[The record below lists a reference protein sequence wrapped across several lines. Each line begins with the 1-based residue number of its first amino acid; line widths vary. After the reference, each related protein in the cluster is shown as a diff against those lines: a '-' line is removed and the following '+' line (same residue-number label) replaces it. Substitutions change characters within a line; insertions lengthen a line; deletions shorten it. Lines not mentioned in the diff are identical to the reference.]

1 MVKHSKHSHASTVSN
16 SRPLEKEM
24 EGDLPLY
31 QQVYRHLRDKIFD
44 GTFERGSKFPSENE
58 LCVELQVS
66 RVTVR
71 RALDELASHGLIQ
84 RKQGKASIVT
94 AYKPQTS
101 VVATVEGLVENNR
114 RMGDQTW
121 VELLASEYVPASKEI
136 ASRMRVR
143 PGKKVLWTVRVRYL
157 DNVPFSY
164 AVTYLPQAVA
174 KKIDV
179 TSLASKPLISL
190 LEEAGFDIGR
200 AEQLISATSATPD
213 VARALHID
221 KNAAL
226 LVSDRLVFDANDQ
239 PVELIIV
246 QYRPDVYHYG
256 IELVRTKSLDGHRWS
271 QGDR

>member
-1 MVKHSKHSHASTVSN
+1 MAKRSKTVHSSSTT
-16 SRPLEKEM
+16 PCLALQTDGKP
-24 EGDLPLY
+24 DTTLY

-44 GTFERGSKFPSENE
+44 GTFERGSRLPSEND
-58 LCVELQVS
+58 LCTMLNVS

-71 RALDELASHGLIQ
+71 RALEELMSHGLIW
-84 RKQGKASIVT
+84 RKQGKASVVT

-121 VELLASEYVPASKEI
+121 VELLASEYVPAPKEI
-136 ASRMRVR
+136 ASRMQVK
-143 PGKKVLWTVRVRYL
+143 PGKRVLWTVRVRYL

-164 AVTYLPQAVA
+164 AVTYLPEVVA
-174 KKIDV
+174 KKINV
-179 TSLASKPLISL
+179 NSMASKPLISL
-190 LEEAGFDIGR
+190 LEEAGFNIGR

-213 VARALHID
+213 VARALHVE

-226 LVSDRLVFDANDQ
+226 LVSDRLVFDSNDQ

-246 QYRPDVYHYG
+246 QYRPDIYHYG
-256 IELVRTKSLDGHRWS
+256 IELVRTKSLDGHKWS
-271 QGDR
+271 QGDK